1 MKRLFALVLTGLLP
15 AVPAGAAENVLT
27 LDDLFESGRQWLEE
41 NVDPGVLK
49 SFGELDEAQARR
61 FLRDL
66 QQRLA
71 GEYVLDLAAMR
82 ATANALTPVLEKFET
97 TRGHAIWLRT
107 RLDYFDVAEQLR
119 LIIPEPKPEP
129 GRPPA
134 PRPNPTLEQE
144 RRIWR
149 KTIATR
155 PLPRGANAYV
165 PRLKPVFAGQK
176 LPPELVWL
184 AEVESSFNPAARSP
198 AGAAGLYQL
207 MPATA
212 QNLGLALAP
221 TDERLDPE
229 KNANAAARYLRQLHG
244 RFKDWPLALAAY
256 NCGEGRLQALLTRH
270 RARTFDQV
278 ATRLPAETQ
287 MYVPKMDA
295 VLQRREG
302 KSLEKL
308 PPPL

>member
-1 MKRLFALVLTGLLP
+1 MKRLLALALTGWLP
-15 AVPAGAAENVLT
+15 VLPAGAAEGAVT
-27 LDDLFESGRQWLEE
+27 LDDLLESGRKWLEE
-41 NVDPGVLK
+41 TVDPDVLG
-49 SFGELDEAQARR
+49 SFGELDEQQARR
-61 FLRDL
+61 FLRDF
-66 QQRLA
+66 QQRFA
-71 GEYVLDLAAMR
+71 GEYVLDLAPLR
-82 ATANALTPVLEKFET
+82 ATAQALAPVLEQFET

-119 LIIPEPKPEP
+119 LIIPEPKPVP
-129 GRPPA
+129 GRPPP
-134 PRPNPTLEQE
+134 PRPHPTPEQA
-144 RRIWR
+144 RTVWR
-149 KTIATR
+149 KTIAPR
-155 PLPRGANAYV
+155 PWPRGADAYV

-212 QNLGLALAP
+212 RNLGLVLAP

-229 KNANAAARYLRQLHG
+229 KNAGAAARYLRHLHG
-244 RFKDWPLALAAY
+244 RFQDWPLALAAY
-256 NCGEGRLQALLTRH
+256 NCGEGRLQSLLTRH

-278 ATRLPAETQ
+278 AARLPAETQ

-302 KSLEKL
+302 KSLERL
-308 PPPL
+308 PPPR

>member
-1 MKRLFALVLTGLLP
+1 MKRLFALALTGLLP
-15 AVPAGAAENVLT
+15 ALPAGAAENAVT
-27 LDDLFESGRQWLEE
+27 LEELLESGREWLEE
-41 NVDPGVLK
+41 NVDPDVLE
-49 SFGELDEAQARR
+49 SFGDLDEEQARR
-61 FLRDL
+61 FLRDF
-66 QQRLA
+66 QQRFA
-71 GEYVLDLAAMR
+71 GEYVLDLAPLR
-82 ATANALTPVLEKFET
+82 ATANAIVPVLEQFEA

-119 LIIPEPKPEP
+119 LIIPEPEPEP
-129 GRPPA
+129 GRPPP
-134 PRPNPTLEQE
+134 PRPNPTPEQE
-144 RRIWR
+144 RKVWR
-149 KTIATR
+149 QTIATR
-155 PLPRGANAYV
+155 PWPRGADAYV

-184 AEVESSFNPAARSP
+184 AEIESSFNPAARSP

-212 QNLGLALAP
+212 KNLGLALAP

-229 KNANAAARYLRQLHG
+229 KNADAAARYLRYLHD

-256 NCGEGRLQALLTRH
+256 NCGEGRLQSLLTRH